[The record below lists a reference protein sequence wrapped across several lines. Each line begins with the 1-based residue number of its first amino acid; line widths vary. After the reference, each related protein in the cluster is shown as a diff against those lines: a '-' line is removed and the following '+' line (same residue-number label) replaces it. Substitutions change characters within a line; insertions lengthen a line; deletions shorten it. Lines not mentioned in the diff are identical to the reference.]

1 MLANKRC
8 IRHAE
13 PWKAAPWPPCY
24 WAALLTLKPET
35 PSATHLCI
43 VHVSEGLTTQRRCL
57 SRKAPIKVLPASS
70 AKSIPFCSKAQP
82 GAHSLLYCKVSGKLF
97 LIAMGIESERPNV
110 VKRLEGMISSSSM
123 NERQTAKPD
132 AHPRENPKGSAQ
144 DEIREAVLLRNKQQ
158 PTNPLPLPL
167 KIRKGRQESERWG
180 SRRGGAEVVLKC
192 RGNET
197 VHVMITMI
205 YQSIRLAI
213 PNTIDRLC
221 HGDWPRLAI
230 LRPISGARVV
240 TYVHLTHILWHGI
253 LFKDPAPPGA
263 AQAT

>member
-132 AHPRENPKGSAQ
+132 AHPREM
-144 DEIREAVLLRNKQQ
+144 LRNKQQ
-158 PTNPLPLPL
+158 PTNPLPLPR
-167 KIRKGRQESERWG
+167 KIRKGREESERWG